1 MSTLNNLKIRS
12 PSDEQ
17 NKRKKQL
24 KIFPVQL
31 LDILG
36 QAQSQLL
43 KEVSQKMSY
52 LSCTKEGWE
61 QRQFLSF
68 QCFT

>member
-1 MSTLNNLKIRS
+1 MS

-17 NKRKKQL
+17 NKTKKQL
-24 KIFPVQL
+24 KIFPVQM

-36 QAQSQLL
+36 QAQLQLL

-61 QRQFLSF
+61 QR
-68 QCFT
+68 

>member
-17 NKRKKQL
+17 NKTKKQL
-24 KIFPVQL
+24 KIFPVQM

-36 QAQSQLL
+36 QAQLQLL
-43 KEVSQKMSY
+43 KELVKKCLICHAPKKVGSKDN
-52 LSCTKEGWE
+52 
-61 QRQFLSF
+61 F
-68 QCFT
+68 